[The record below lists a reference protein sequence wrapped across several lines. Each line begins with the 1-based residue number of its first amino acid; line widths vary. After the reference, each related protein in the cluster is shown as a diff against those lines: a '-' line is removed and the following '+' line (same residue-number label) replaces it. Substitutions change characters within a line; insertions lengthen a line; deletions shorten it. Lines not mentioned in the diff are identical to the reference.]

1 MNRFLTP
8 IGQVTI
14 SYLSSLG
21 AFTRLTWETICSIG
35 KFHLGRTLHQ
45 ASLLG
50 VNSLIIV
57 LTISLFTGM
66 VMTYQLAHEFVK
78 YGAQSALGGMIFISM
93 GRELGPVLTGITV
106 AGRVGAA
113 ITAELGSMK
122 VTEQLDALEVMA
134 SQPVSYLVLPRL
146 IACVCMLPILIG
158 FSVAIGTLG
167 GYFVSVNYTDIT
179 GQIFLDSIQLLTATD
194 DLTAGIIKGFFFGGI
209 IALVGCYKG
218 IHAAPGAEGVGR
230 ATTESVVVSIMLIF
244 ICNYFL
250 TVLLF

>member
-1 MNRFLTP
+1 
-8 IGQVTI
+8 
-14 SYLSSLG
+14 
-21 AFTRLTWETICSIG
+21 
-35 KFHLGRTLHQ
+35 
-45 ASLLG
+45 
-50 VNSLIIV
+50 
-57 LTISLFTGM
+57 
-66 VMTYQLAHEFVK
+66 
-78 YGAQSALGGMIFISM
+78 
-93 GRELGPVLTGITV
+93 
-106 AGRVGAA
+106 
-113 ITAELGSMK
+113 
-122 VTEQLDALEVMA
+122 
-134 SQPVSYLVLPRL
+134 
-146 IACVCMLPILIG
+146 MLPILIG